1 MPKMNP
7 NPEEMIMRSRKELA
21 NTLRILAMDA
31 VEHAHSGHPGA
42 SMGMA
47 DMAEALWRGALRHNP
62 ANPQWVDRD
71 RFVLSNGHASMLL
84 YGLLHLTGYD
94 VSMEDIRSFRQWGS
108 RTPGHPEYG
117 QTPGVETTT
126 GPLGQG
132 LGMAVGMALAEHLLA
147 VEFNREDFPLIN
159 HYTYA
164 FVGDGCLME
173 GLSHEACSL
182 AGTLG
187 LGKLIV
193 FYDDNG
199 ISIDGKVRGWMADD
213 TAMRFVACGW
223 HVIRSVDGHDGDTL
237 DAAITLA
244 KAVRDKPTLICC
256 KTIIGYGAP
265 HKSGTESCHGSP
277 LGEAECTATRILLG
291 WDAEPFAI
299 PQDIRE
305 AWDCRGK
312 GAELE
317 AAWKDMYARYASR
330 YPKLAAEFE
339 RRMAGE
345 LPQGWTDCIASA
357 VSNAAGGKL
366 RPETGIATR
375 IASQHTLD
383 VVAPALPELFGG
395 SADLTGSVGVWHKN
409 SVRLNT
415 DKRHGNYLSY
425 GVREFLMGTMMNGMA
440 LHGGFIPY
448 GGTFLVFSDYARNA
462 IRLSALM
469 KQRVIWVLTHDSIG
483 LGEDGPTHQPIE
495 QIASL
500 RLIPDLAVWRPCD
513 PVETAVAWK
522 CAIES
527 SLPSCLVLTR
537 QAVTTQIRTQ
547 EQIDTI
553 SCGGYILVDCEGQP
567 DTILLA
573 TGSEVELAVSAAEV
587 LKAKGR
593 RIRVV
598 SMPSTTIFDAQ
609 PIDYREHVL
618 PPSVRARVAVEAG
631 VADVWWKYIGLDGVV
646 IGMNSFG
653 ASAPAS
659 VLFEKFG
666 FTVSHVVNTVE
677 QLTGRTQKLL

>member
-1 MPKMNP
+1 
-7 NPEEMIMRSRKELA
+7 MRSRKELA

-42 SMGMA
+42 PMGMA

-94 VSMEDIRSFRQWGS
+94 VSMDDIRAFRQWGS

-117 QTPGVETTT
+117 HTPGVETTT

-147 VEFNREDFPLIN
+147 VEFNRDDFPLVN

-193 FYDDNG
+193 FYDDNS

-291 WDAEPFAI
+291 WDTEPFAI

-305 AWDCRGK
+305 AWDCRTK

-317 AAWKDMYARYASR
+317 AAWKDLYARYASR
-330 YPKLAAEFE
+330 YPKLAAEFQ

-345 LPQGWTDCIASA
+345 LPEAWNDCIASA
-357 VSNAAGGKL
+357 VSNAAGGRL
-366 RPETGIATR
+366 RPEKGIATR
-375 IASQHTLD
+375 IASQQTLD
-383 VVAPALPELFGG
+383 VIAPALPELFGG

-469 KQRVIWVLTHDSIG
+469 RQRVIWVLTHDSIG
-483 LGEDGPTHQPIE
+483 LGEDGPTHQPVE

-500 RLIPDLAVWRPCD
+500 RLIPDLTVWRPCD
-513 PVETAVAWK
+513 PLETAVAWK
-522 CAIES
+522 KAIES

-547 EQIDTI
+547 EQVEAI

-567 DTILLA
+567 DGILLA

-587 LKAKGR
+587 LKARGLR
-593 RIRVV
+593 MRVV
-598 SMPSTTIFDAQ
+598 SMPSTTVFDTQ
-609 PIDYREHVL
+609 PISYREHVL
-618 PPSVRARVAVEAG
+618 PPSVRTRVAVEAG
-631 VADVWWKYIGLDGVV
+631 AADAWWKYVGLDGAVV
-646 IGMNSFG
+646 GMTSFG
-653 ASAPAS
+653 ASAPAHI
-659 VLFEKFG
+659 LFEKFG
-666 FTVSHVVNTVE
+666 FTVSHVVETVE
-677 QLTGRTQKLL
+677 RLTGGNRE